1 MLLEIQ
7 KRDSALQES
16 EQQFRTLA
24 DSISQL
30 AWTGDAKSFRIAG
43 LSCFP
48 AGLLPSTC
56 SKRPASKGTAST
68 FWRNPLSRSI

>member
-1 MLLEIQ
+1 MPKDRDEVALLVDAFNEMLLEIQ

-30 AWTGDAKSFRIAG
+30 AWTGDAK
-43 LSCFP
+43 
-48 AGLLPSTC
+48 
-56 SKRPASKGTAST
+56 
-68 FWRNPLSRSI
+68 